1 MALKKETKAEAET
14 TSPDVIS
21 ENETKA
27 DDTAETAEDVS
38 EENEPAEKES
48 KKTDSIPNHKYNY
61 LDKKIDILG
70 RVMVDSFNKIIFR
83 MNSFKKI
90 NNYNKLSVNKYK
102 LSKALKKSNSFYQ
115 DISLSI
121 TPKLN
126 PNFKSLNEENQ

>member
-1 MALKKETKAEAET
+1 MNHKNYIKLRKK
-14 TSPDVIS
+14 S
-21 ENETKA
+21 
-27 DDTAETAEDVS
+27 
-38 EENEPAEKES
+38 EKES
-48 KKTDSIPNHKYNY
+48 KKTDSIQNHKYNY